1 MTTRSFLKFLLPSLV
16 GVAIFL
22 VPVTYDGKTSI
33 GMGFIL
39 DWFRLP
45 FRGFELELIVALITL
60 SAIGSGY
67 CQLRKPDWTESHPT
81 LHGMFQVT
89 TPWLLLRTLA
99 AVMGISVYT
108 GVGPEALL
116 AADTGPMLFPLI
128 GSAVFFALFVSY
140 FLMPFLTDFGLLE
153 LVGTMIR
160 KPFEYLF
167 TLPGRAAIDATS
179 SLVSAA
185 SVGLVLTI
193 KQYED
198 GLYTSREAASVA
210 TNFSIVS
217 LPFSLVVAET
227 AGLEHLYFSWYLTVL
242 AACLICAAIM
252 VRIPP
257 LVRIPNRY
265 FAAAGKRVHEVKGAD
280 ESNFRWGL
288 KQAVAR
294 AAAANSP
301 LEIIKDA
308 WRGCMITIFNVLGP
322 GMAIAVLAAILAFHT
337 PLLGYFAWPIQMLLE
352 AMSLPEAAKVA
363 PGFLI
368 GFFDQ
373 FTPAVIATNVESE
386 KMRFILAGFSMSQL
400 IYMADVGVIIL
411 RSSIPLRFRDL
422 VVIFCLRTIIL
433 FPIFLIVGHFLL

>member
-1 MTTRSFLKFLLPSLV
+1 
-16 GVAIFL
+16 
-22 VPVTYDGKTSI
+22 
-33 GMGFIL
+33 
-39 DWFRLP
+39 
-45 FRGFELELIVALITL
+45 LEIIVALITL
-60 SAIGSGY
+60 SAIGSVF
-67 CQLRKPDWTESHPT
+67 CQLRKPNWGESHPT
-81 LHGMFQVT
+81 LHSMFQVT

-99 AVMGISVYT
+99 AGMGISVYT
-108 GVGPEALL
+108 GVGPAALL

-128 GSAVFFALFVSY
+128 GSAVLFALFVSY

-153 LVGTMIR
+153 FVGTMIR
-160 KPFEYLF
+160 RPFEYLF

-185 SVGLVLTI
+185 SVGLILTI
-193 KQYED
+193 NQYED
-198 GLYTSREAASVA
+198 GLYSSREAASVA

-217 LPFSLVVAET
+217 LPFTLIVAET
-227 AGLEHLYFSWYLTVL
+227 AGLQHIYFSWYLTVL
-242 AACLICAAIM
+242 AATLVCAAIM

-257 LVRIPNRY
+257 LVRIPDQY
-265 FAAAGKRVHEVKGAD
+265 FGAAGKRVHEEKGANV
-280 ESNFRWGL
+280 SNFRWGL

-294 AAAANSP
+294 AADADSP
-301 LEIIKDA
+301 LGIIKHA
-308 WRGCMITIFNVLGP
+308 WRGSMITIFNVLGP
-322 GMAIAVLAAILAFHT
+322 GVAIAVLAAILAFHT
-337 PLLGYFAWPIQMLLE
+337 PVLGYFAWPIQLLLE

-386 KMRFILAGFSMSQL
+386 KMRFILAGFSVSQL